1 MAYTKVLEWTPSGTS
16 ARGELVC
23 SVFVFLHFSITPRYN
38 TAKKIKEEQDAYCVR
53 VRNEDWE
60 DLGDFPQD
68 LKWEALVDVLRG
80 RVKVR

>member
-1 MAYTKVLEWTPSGTS
+1 M
-16 ARGELVC
+16 
-23 SVFVFLHFSITPRYN
+23 TPRYN

-53 VRNEDWE
+53 ALNEDWE

-80 RVKVR
+80 RVKVQ